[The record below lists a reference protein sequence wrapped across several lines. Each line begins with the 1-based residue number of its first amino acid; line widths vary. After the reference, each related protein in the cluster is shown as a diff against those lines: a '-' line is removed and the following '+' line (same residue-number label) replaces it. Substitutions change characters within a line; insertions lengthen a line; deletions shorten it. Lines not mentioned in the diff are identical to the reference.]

1 MKIAIKLT
9 VNQFEVLHSLFKNF
23 EPSQTRYLGRETRVK
38 RYILEKP
45 LTRIQKQMIDVR
57 KDLNLFNSKKKIKV
71 SLEYY
76 EAHFLEKFLE
86 VYDTMNQKEDINRWN
101 VIKAIRAE
109 LNVKLA

>member
-1 MKIAIKLT
+1 MKITIKLT
-9 VNQFEVLHSLFKNF
+9 LNQFEVLHSLFSNF
-23 EPSQTRYLGRETRVK
+23 EISATQYLGRETRVK

-45 LTRIQKQMIDVR
+45 ITRIQKQMIDLR
-57 KDLNLFNSKKKIKV
+57 KEINLFSGKKIKV

-86 VYDTMNQKEDINRWN
+86 VFDTMNQKQDINRWN